1 MRVKTIITLIFMA
14 FLFVALAGCDEIPQQ
29 LIDEATAALD
39 AAKKAE
45 ADKYVPDKF
54 NAAKQALDRAMAVVQ
69 EEESSTFSNFDEARN
84 LLTEAKTAADE
95 AAQAVAAKKE
105 EVRGEAE
112 ALIAQIPAAVKAA
125 MDAWRRAPRG
135 KGTREALQQY
145 KAEIEQADAQ
155 QAEVKTAMENG
166 DYLTAQ
172 KDAQT
177 ILKKLQSL
185 QGELKR

>member
-1 MRVKTIITLIFMA
+1 MRVKTLLIFVFTA
-14 FLFVALAGCDEIPQQ
+14 FLLVALTGCDDIPQQ
-29 LIDEATAALD
+29 QIDEANAALD

-45 ADKYVPDKF
+45 ADKYVPEKY
-54 NAAKQALDRAMAVVQ
+54 NAAKQALDKAMAVVQ

-95 AAQAVAAKKE
+95 AAQAVSAKKE
-105 EVRGEAE
+105 EVKGEAE
-112 ALIAQIPAAVKAA
+112 SLMAQIPDAVKTT

-155 QAEVKTAMENG
+155 QTEIKTAVENG
-166 DYLTAQ
+166 DYLTAR

-177 ILKKLQSL
+177 VLKKLQSL